1 MAEGDSVMVSGHR
14 YRFMSIGGAIVA
26 TTVSLLVA
34 NAPLT
39 QSILT
44 STVPVLRRLP
54 AVILTG
60 NAYTLALGTTLA
72 IVVTCFT
79 PLFKPRPRRVLDTIL
94 LAQKRV
100 VVAGLALAAIG
111 YFDYTYRLPRATLIL
126 TVASLFVTVPA
137 WFVAI
142 RRRPG
147 RQERAVIIGDDSEE
161 IRDVLAATEIPVVG
175 YVSPPSPYYSESEPG
190 LRVPTVTDGGGGEA
204 ILDDLD
210 CLGGLSRLDEVL
222 IEYDVDT
229 AILAFAQ
236 PDRAE
241 FFGALDACYE
251 HGVDAKVHRDHADDV
266 LTATS
271 SAGEQIV
278 DIDLEPWD
286 WQDYVFKRVFDVVFS
301 AVGLLAF
308 APFIVA
314 IATAIKL
321 DSPGPAFYSQERT
334 ATFGETF
341 EVYKFRTMLP
351 ESENATPEDDADN
364 DRITRVGRVLRQTHL
379 DEIPQLWAILT
390 GKMSVVGPRAVWT
403 DEEPLLE
410 AETDTWRKRWFVK
423 PGLTGLAQIHDAK
436 STDPEAKL
444 RYDLEYIRQQSFWF
458 DVKIVV
464 RQVWNVLEDLVKMA
478 DS

>member
-1 MAEGDSVMVSGHR
+1 MVSGHR
-14 YRFMSIGGAIVA
+14 YRLVSVGGAIVA
-26 TTVSLLVA
+26 TTISLLVA

-54 AVILTG
+54 AVVLTG
-60 NAYTLALGTTLA
+60 DAYALALGTTLA
-72 IVVTCFT
+72 VVIVSLT

-94 LAQKRV
+94 LAQKRI

-111 YFDYTYRLPRATLIL
+111 YFDYTYRLPRATLIP
-126 TVASLFVTVPA
+126 TVAGLLVMIPA

-142 RRRPG
+142 RRRPS
-147 RQERAVIIGDDSEE
+147 REERAVIIGDDPEE
-161 IRDVLAATEIPVVG
+161 IYDVLTATDIPVVG

-190 LRVPTVTDGGGGEA
+190 LGIPTVADGGEEA
-204 ILDDLD
+204 ILDDLN

-251 HGVDAKVHRDHADDV
+251 HGVNAKVHRNHADDV
-266 LTATS
+266 LTASHS
-271 SAGEQIV
+271 SSGKIV

-286 WQDYVFKRVFDVVFS
+286 WQDYVFKRIFDVIFAS
-301 AVGLLAF
+301 AGLLAF
-308 APFIVA
+308 APFIAV
-314 IATAIKL
+314 IAAAIKL
-321 DSPGPAFYSQERT
+321 DSPGRVFYSQERT

-341 EVYKFRTMLP
+341 KVRKFRSMVTDA
-351 ESENATPEDDADN
+351 EVETGATISEEDAGGVDP
-364 DRITRVGRVLRQTHL
+364 RVTRVGSILRQTHL
-379 DEIPQLWAILT
+379 DEIPQLWSIFV
-390 GKMSVVGPRAVWT
+390 GDMSVVGPRPERPELDADIRTGVV
-403 DEEPLLE
+403 E
-410 AETDTWRKRWFVK
+410 WRKRWFIK
-423 PGLTGLAQIHDAK
+423 PGLTGLAQINDA
-436 STDPEAKL
+436 TGQQPEEKL
-444 RYDLEYIRQQSFWF
+444 RYDMEYVRKQSFWF

-464 RQVWNVLEDLVKMA
+464 RQVWKVLDDLLETVG
-478 DS
+478 